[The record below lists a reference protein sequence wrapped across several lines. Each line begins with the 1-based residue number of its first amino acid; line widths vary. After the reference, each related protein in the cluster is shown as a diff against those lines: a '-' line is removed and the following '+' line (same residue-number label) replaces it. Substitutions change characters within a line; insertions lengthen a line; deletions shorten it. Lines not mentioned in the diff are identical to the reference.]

1 MSKLKSRK
9 FWVAVASA
17 LFIILSDGLD
27 VNIPQES
34 YFAVVA
40 IAIAY
45 IFGEAYVD
53 ARK

>member
-1 MSKLKSRK
+1 MNKLKSRK
-9 FWVAVASA
+9 FWVAVTS
-17 LFIILSDGLD
+17 GLYITLTEGLG
-27 VNIPQES
+27 VNVPEQS

-40 IAIAY
+40 MAAVY

>member
-1 MSKLKSRK
+1 MKKLKSRK

-17 LFIILSDGLD
+17 LFIILTDGLD
-27 VNIPQES
+27 ISVPSET

-40 IAIAY
+40 MAAVY

-53 ARK
+53 ARH